1 MALIDYVIDENE
13 AGCSLF
19 GMVCDYLIVMQLQLG
34 VAYTC
39 NTYAMCLHVVKGKLG
54 ASRKIIVLCWLS

>member
-39 NTYAMCLHVVKGKLG
+39 NTYAMCFAYYLLLKVNL
-54 ASRKIIVLCWLS
+54 RLS